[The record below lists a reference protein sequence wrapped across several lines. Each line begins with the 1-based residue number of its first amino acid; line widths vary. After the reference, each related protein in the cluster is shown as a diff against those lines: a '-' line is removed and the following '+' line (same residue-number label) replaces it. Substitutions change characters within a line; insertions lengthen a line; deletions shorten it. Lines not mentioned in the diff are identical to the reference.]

1 MLKRKA
7 EGPPEIEVNLDVID
21 SVTEPAAQLDTAEQG
36 PSTGPHTVD
45 EHREGPLSNH
55 LSPTHNVPVTEP
67 VPDDKPFWELL
78 ALLGYEIW

>member
-21 SVTEPAAQLDTAEQG
+21 SVTEPAAQLDTAKQG

-45 EHREGPLSNH
+45 EHERAPC
-55 LSPTHNVPVTEP
+55 PTTCHQPIMY
-67 VPDDKPFWELL
+67 L
-78 ALLGYEIW
+78 